1 VANATIVHLE
11 HILWPQHQA
20 VPIVLPVNTVLLQVL
35 LVLLAPKVI
44 IVVLVG
50 PHVNHVQSEGTIRLL
65 QAAPVWL
72 VAQVNSNP
80 RPLNGHV

>member
-1 VANATIVHLE
+1 VM
-11 HILWPQHQA
+11 
-20 VPIVLPVNTVLLQVL
+20 PVNTVLLQVL
-35 LVLLAPKVI
+35 LVLLASKVI

-50 PHVNHVQSEGTIRLL
+50 PHVNHVQSEGTTQLL
-65 QAAPVWL
+65 QVAPVWL